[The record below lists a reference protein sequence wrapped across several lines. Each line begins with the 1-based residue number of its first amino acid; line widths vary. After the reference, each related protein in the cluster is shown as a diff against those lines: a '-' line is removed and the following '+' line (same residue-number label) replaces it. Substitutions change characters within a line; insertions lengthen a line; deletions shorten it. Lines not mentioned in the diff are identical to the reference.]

1 MVSEFSL
8 QSEIKGDC
16 VVINTSGYVNNLGG
30 QKIIDEFNTHH
41 ENGLKKYVLNL
52 AESKI
57 VNSIGISFLIE
68 MIEKLNDSSGK
79 LVFANLDPSV
89 EKTFTIMGLFHYAEK
104 SEDVESGLTKLNGE
118 N

>member
-41 ENGLKKYVLNL
+41 QNGMKKYVLNL

-68 MIEKLNDSSGK
+68 MIEKLNDSGGK
-79 LVFANLDPSV
+79 LVFANLDSSV
-89 EKTFTIMGLFHYAEK
+89 EKTFTIMGLFHYSDKAD
-104 SEDVESGLTKLNGE
+104 DVDSGLSMLNG
-118 N
+118 